1 MVNQVFLKMISF
13 TSALNLIQKNVS
25 KTLKSEFIDV
35 NESFGRILASDLY
48 SKCDYPRE
56 NLSSMDGAVIF
67 RSDLKLKQIEIIG
80 EIKAG
85 DSFAGNFEKG
95 QSKLIFTGGI
105 IPGKNKV
112 IIPKEQFVISK
123 NKLIIKEKKVQN
135 FIRTKGSD
143 FKEKELCLSK
153 NTKMNCRTIALA
165 SAMRIN
171 KIKVIK
177 KPDIIAVITGD
188 ELISSKKKKPLVV
201 STNQI
206 MIKKIVDEFGG
217 NLKEIYTVKDKI
229 EDLEKLTKKLRD
241 FDILITSGGIS
252 RGKYDLVKK
261 VLCNQKM
268 KILFD
273 KVLIKPGKPTTF
285 GKFSQN
291 KYFLGLPGNPVSCF
305 TSLIF
310 FFSKFINCF
319 YGSDYLNVKKTRLI
333 LNNNLKKNKHLTLFL
348 RIKKIRKNPNLFK
361 VFSKQ
366 DSAQMKILSE
376 SNGILIRKPYEKNL
390 KKGTKCD
397 VLLYE
402 NIINNKI

>member
-1 MVNQVFLKMISF
+1 MISF
-13 TSALNLIQKNVS
+13 DSSLNLIQKSVLKS
-25 KTLKSEFIDV
+25 LKSEFIDI

-67 RSDLKLKQIEIIG
+67 KSDLNLKEIEIIG

-85 DSFAGNFEKG
+85 DSFTNDFNKG
-95 QSKLIFTGGI
+95 QAKLIFTGGI
-105 IPGKNKV
+105 VPGKNKV
-112 IIPKEQFVISK
+112 IIPKEQFLISK
-123 NKLIIKEKKVQN
+123 NKLIIKDRKIQN
-135 FIRTKGSD
+135 FIRIKGSD
-143 FKEKELCLSK
+143 FKKKELCLSK

-165 SAMRIN
+165 AAMRIN
-171 KIKVIK
+171 KIEVIK
-177 KPDIIAVITGD
+177 KPNVIVIMTGD
-188 ELISSKKKKPLVV
+188 ELISSDKEKPLVI

-206 MIKKIVDEFGG
+206 MIKKIVNDFGG
-217 NLKEIYTVKDKI
+217 SLKNIYIVKDKI
-229 EDLEKLTKKLRD
+229 EELERLIKKLRD

-261 VLCNQKM
+261 VLCNLKM

-273 KVLIKPGKPTTF
+273 RVSIKPGKPTTF
-285 GKFSQN
+285 GKFSKN
-291 KYFLGLPGNPVSCF
+291 RYFLGLPGNPVSCF
-305 TSLIF
+305 TSLVF

-319 YGSDYLNVKKTRLI
+319 YGSDYLKITKTKLI
-333 LNNNLKKNKHLTLFL
+333 LNNNLKTNKHLTLFL
-348 RIKKIRKNPNLFK
+348 RIKKIKNKPNFFN

-390 KKGTKCD
+390 IKGTECS

-402 NIINNKI
+402 NIFNHHI

>member
-1 MVNQVFLKMISF
+1 MISF
-13 TSALNLIQKNVS
+13 DSSLNLIRKNVLKS
-25 KTLKSEFIDV
+25 LKSEFINI

-67 RSDLKLKQIEIIG
+67 KSDLKLKEIEIVG

-85 DSFAGNFEKG
+85 DSSTNDFNKG

-105 IPGKNKV
+105 VPGKNKV
-112 IIPKEQFVISK
+112 IIPKEQFLISK
-123 NKLIIKEKKVQN
+123 NKLIIKDRKIQN
-135 FIRTKGSD
+135 FIRIKGSD
-143 FKEKELCLSK
+143 FKKKELCLSK

-165 SAMRIN
+165 AAMRIN
-171 KIKVIK
+171 KIEVIK
-177 KPDIIAVITGD
+177 KPNVIVIMTGD
-188 ELISSKKKKPLVV
+188 ELISSDKEKPLVI

-206 MIKKIVDEFGG
+206 MIKKIVNDFGG
-217 NLKEIYTVKDKI
+217 NLKNIYIVKDKI
-229 EDLEKLTKKLRD
+229 EDLEKLIKKLRD

-261 VLCNQKM
+261 VLCNLKM

-273 KVLIKPGKPTTF
+273 RVSIKPGKPTTF
-285 GKFSQN
+285 GKFSKN
-291 KYFLGLPGNPVSCF
+291 RYFLGLPGNPVSCF
-305 TSLIF
+305 TSLVF

-319 YGSDYLNVKKTRLI
+319 YGSDYLKIKKKKNI
-333 LNNNLKKNKHLTLFL
+333 LNNNLKTNKHLTLFL
-348 RIKKIRKNPNLFK
+348 RIKKIKNKPNFFI

-390 KKGTKCD
+390 IKGTECN

-402 NIINNKI
+402 NILNNHI

>member
-1 MVNQVFLKMISF
+1 MISF
-13 TSALNLIQKNVS
+13 DSSLNLIQKSVLKS
-25 KTLKSEFIDV
+25 LKSEFIDI

-67 RSDLKLKQIEIIG
+67 KSDLKLKEIEIVG

-85 DSFAGNFEKG
+85 DSFTNDFNKG

-105 IPGKNKV
+105 VPGKNKV
-112 IIPKEQFVISK
+112 IIPKEQFLISK
-123 NKLIIKEKKVQN
+123 NKLIIKDRKIQN
-135 FIRTKGSD
+135 FIRIKGSD
-143 FKEKELCLSK
+143 FKKKELCLSK
-153 NTKMNCRTIALA
+153 NTKMNCTTIALA
-165 SAMRIN
+165 AAMRIN
-171 KIKVIK
+171 KIEVIK
-177 KPDIIAVITGD
+177 KPNVIVIITGD
-188 ELISSKKKKPLVV
+188 ELFSSDKDNPLVI

-206 MIKKIVDEFGG
+206 MIKKIVNDFGG
-217 NLKEIYTVKDKI
+217 NIKNIYIVKDRI
-229 EDLEKLTKKLRD
+229 EDLEKLIKKLRD

-273 KVLIKPGKPTTF
+273 RVLIKPGKPTTF
-285 GKFSQN
+285 GKFSKN
-291 KYFLGLPGNPVSCF
+291 RYFLGLPGNPVSCF
-305 TSLIF
+305 TSLVF

-319 YGSDYLNVKKTRLI
+319 YGSDYLKITKTKLI
-333 LNNNLKKNKHLTLFL
+333 LNNNLNKNKNLTLFL
-348 RIKKIRKNPNLFK
+348 RIKKIKNKPNFFN

-390 KKGTKCD
+390 IKGTECY

-402 NIINNKI
+402 NIVSNNI

>member
-56 NLSSMDGAVIF
+56 NLSSMDGVVIF
-67 RSDLKLKQIEIIG
+67 KSDLKLKQIEIIG

-85 DSFAGNFEKG
+85 DSFAKDFKKG

-112 IIPKEQFVISK
+112 IIPKEQFLISK
-123 NKLIIKEKKVQN
+123 NKLIIKEKKIQN
-135 FIRTKGSD
+135 FIRIKGND
-143 FKEKELCLSK
+143 FKKKELCLSK

-165 SAMRIN
+165 LAMRIN
-171 KIKVIK
+171 KIKVVK
-177 KPDIIAVITGD
+177 KPDIIVVITGD

-217 NLKEIYTVKDKI
+217 NLKKIYTVKDEIK
-229 EDLEKLTKKLRD
+229 DLEKLTNKLHD

-261 VLCNQKM
+261 VLSNQRM

-273 KVLIKPGKPTTF
+273 KVSIKPGKPTTF
-285 GKFSQN
+285 GKFTKN

-319 YGSDYLNVKKTRLI
+319 YGSDYLNIQKTRLI
-333 LNNNLKKNKHLTLFL
+333 LNNNLKKNENLTLFL
-348 RIKKIRKNPNLFK
+348 RIKKIKKNPYLFN

-376 SNGILIRKPYEKNL
+376 SNGILIRKPYEHHK

>member
-1 MVNQVFLKMISF
+1 MISF
-13 TSALNLIQKNVS
+13 DSSLNLIQKSVLKS
-25 KTLKSEFIDV
+25 LKSEFIDI

-67 RSDLKLKQIEIIG
+67 KSDLKLKEIEIVG

-85 DSFAGNFEKG
+85 DSFTNDFNKG

-105 IPGKNKV
+105 VPGKNKV
-112 IIPKEQFVISK
+112 IIPKEQFLISK
-123 NKLIIKEKKVQN
+123 NKLIIKDRKIQN
-135 FIRTKGSD
+135 FIRIKGSD
-143 FKEKELCLSK
+143 FKKKELCLSK

-165 SAMRIN
+165 AAMRIN
-171 KIKVIK
+171 KIEVIK
-177 KPDIIAVITGD
+177 KPNVIVIMTGD
-188 ELISSKKKKPLVV
+188 ELISSDKENPLVI

-206 MIKKIVDEFGG
+206 MIKKIVNDFGG
-217 NLKEIYTVKDKI
+217 NLKNIYIVKDKI
-229 EDLEKLTKKLRD
+229 EDLEKLIKKLRD

-261 VLCNQKM
+261 VLCNLKM

-273 KVLIKPGKPTTF
+273 RVSIKPGKPTTF
-285 GKFSQN
+285 GKFSKN
-291 KYFLGLPGNPVSCF
+291 RYFLGLPGNPVSCF
-305 TSLIF
+305 TSLVF

-319 YGSDYLNVKKTRLI
+319 YGSDYLKITKTKLI
-333 LNNNLKKNKHLTLFL
+333 LNNNLKTNKHLTLFL
-348 RIKKIRKNPNLFK
+348 RIKKIKNKPNFFN

-390 KKGTKCD
+390 IKGTECD

-402 NIINNKI
+402 NIV

>member
-1 MVNQVFLKMISF
+1 MINF
-13 TSALNLIQKNVS
+13 TSALNIIQKNVS
-25 KTLKSEFIDV
+25 KSLKSEFIDV
-35 NESFGRILASDLY
+35 KESFGRILASDLY

-67 RSDLKLKQIEIIG
+67 KSDLQLKQIEVVG

-85 DSFAGNFEKG
+85 DSFTTDFNRG
-95 QSKLIFTGGI
+95 QSKIIFTGGI

-112 IIPKEQFVISK
+112 IIPKEQFLISK
-123 NKLIIKEKKVQN
+123 NKLIINDRKIKN
-135 FIRTKGSD
+135 YIRIKGSD
-143 FKEKELCLSK
+143 FKKKELCLSK
-153 NTKMNCRTIALA
+153 NTKMDCRTVALA
-165 SAMRIN
+165 AAMRIN
-171 KIKVIK
+171 KIKVLK
-177 KPDIIAVITGD
+177 KPDVIVIITGD
-188 ELISSKKKKPLVV
+188 ELISSKKKNPLVI

-206 MIKKIVDEFGG
+206 MIKKIVEEFGA
-217 NLKEIYTVKDKI
+217 NLKNIYIVKDEIK
-229 EDLEKLTKKLRD
+229 DLEKLIKKLRD

-273 KVLIKPGKPTTF
+273 RVSIKPGKPTTF
-285 GKFSQN
+285 GKFSKN

-319 YGSDYLNVKKTRLI
+319 YGSDYPKISKTKLI
-333 LNNNLKKNKHLTLFL
+333 LNNNLKKNDHLTLFL
-348 RIKKIRKNPNLFK
+348 RIKKKIDSNLFN
-361 VFSKQ
+361 VFLKQ

-390 KKGTKCD
+390 KKGMECD
-397 VLLYE
+397 VILYD
-402 NIINNKI
+402 NIISNKI

>member
-1 MVNQVFLKMISF
+1 MISF
-13 TSALNLIQKNVS
+13 DSSLNLIQKSVLKS
-25 KTLKSEFIDV
+25 LKSEFIDI

-67 RSDLKLKQIEIIG
+67 KSDLNLKEIEIIG

-85 DSFAGNFEKG
+85 DSFTNDFNKG
-95 QSKLIFTGGI
+95 QAKLIFTGGI
-105 IPGKNKV
+105 VPGKNKV
-112 IIPKEQFVISK
+112 IIPKEQFLISK
-123 NKLIIKEKKVQN
+123 NKLIIKDKKIQN
-135 FIRTKGSD
+135 FIRIKGSD
-143 FKEKELCLSK
+143 FKKKELCLSK

-165 SAMRIN
+165 AAMRIN
-171 KIKVIK
+171 KIEVIK
-177 KPDIIAVITGD
+177 KPNVIVIMTGD
-188 ELISSKKKKPLVV
+188 ELISSDKEKPLVI

-206 MIKKIVDEFGG
+206 MIKKIVNDFGG
-217 NLKEIYTVKDKI
+217 NLTNIYIVKDKI
-229 EDLEKLTKKLRD
+229 EDLEKLIRKLRD

-261 VLCNQKM
+261 VLCNLKM

-273 KVLIKPGKPTTF
+273 RVSIKPGKPTTF
-285 GKFSQN
+285 GKFSKN
-291 KYFLGLPGNPVSCF
+291 RYFLGLPGNPVSCF
-305 TSLIF
+305 TSLVF

-319 YGSDYLNVKKTRLI
+319 YGSDYLKITKTKLI
-333 LNNNLKKNKHLTLFL
+333 LNNNLKTNKHLTLFL
-348 RIKKIRKNPNLFK
+348 RIKKIKNKPNFFN

-366 DSAQMKILSE
+366 DSAQMKILSK

-390 KKGTKCD
+390 IKGTECN

-402 NIINNKI
+402 NMFVNRI

>member
-1 MVNQVFLKMISF
+1 MISF
-13 TSALNLIQKNVS
+13 DSSLNLIQKSVLKS
-25 KTLKSEFIDV
+25 LKSEFVDI

-67 RSDLKLKQIEIIG
+67 KSDLKLKEIKIVG

-85 DSFAGNFEKG
+85 DSFANDFNKG

-105 IPGKNKV
+105 VPGKNKV
-112 IIPKEQFVISK
+112 IIPKEQFLISK
-123 NKLIIKEKKVQN
+123 NKLIIKDRKIQN
-135 FIRTKGSD
+135 FIRIKGSD
-143 FKEKELCLSK
+143 FKKKELCLSK

-165 SAMRIN
+165 AAMRIK
-171 KIKVIK
+171 KIEVIK
-177 KPDIIAVITGD
+177 KPNVIVIMTGD
-188 ELISSKKKKPLVV
+188 ELISSDKENPLVI

-206 MIKKIVDEFGG
+206 MIKKIVNDFGG
-217 NLKEIYTVKDKI
+217 NLKNIFIVKDKI
-229 EDLEKLTKKLRD
+229 KDLEKLIKKLRD

-261 VLCNQKM
+261 VLCNLKM

-273 KVLIKPGKPTTF
+273 RVSIKPGKPTTF
-285 GKFSQN
+285 GKFSKN
-291 KYFLGLPGNPVSCF
+291 RYFLGLPGNPVSCF
-305 TSLIF
+305 TSLVF

-319 YGSDYLNVKKTRLI
+319 YGSDYLKITKTKLI
-333 LNNNLKKNKHLTLFL
+333 LNNNLKTNKHLTLFL
-348 RIKKIRKNPNLFK
+348 RIKKIKNKPNFFN

-390 KKGTKCD
+390 IKGTECN

-402 NIINNKI
+402 NMFNNHI

>member
-1 MVNQVFLKMISF
+1 MISF
-13 TSALNLIQKNVS
+13 DSSLNLIQKSVLKS
-25 KTLKSEFIDV
+25 LKSEFIDI

-67 RSDLKLKQIEIIG
+67 KSDLKLKEIKIVG

-85 DSFAGNFEKG
+85 DSFANDFNKG

-105 IPGKNKV
+105 VPGKNKV
-112 IIPKEQFVISK
+112 IIPKEQFLISK
-123 NKLIIKEKKVQN
+123 NKLIIKDRKIQN
-135 FIRTKGSD
+135 FIRIKGSD
-143 FKEKELCLSK
+143 FKKKELCLSK

-165 SAMRIN
+165 AAMRIN
-171 KIKVIK
+171 KIEVIK
-177 KPDIIAVITGD
+177 KPNVIVIMTGD
-188 ELISSKKKKPLVV
+188 ELISSDKEKPLVI

-206 MIKKIVDEFGG
+206 MIKKIVNDFGG
-217 NLKEIYTVKDKI
+217 SLKNIYIVKDKI
-229 EDLEKLTKKLRD
+229 EELEKLIKKLRD

-261 VLCNQKM
+261 VLCNLKM

-273 KVLIKPGKPTTF
+273 RVSIKPGKPTTF
-285 GKFSQN
+285 GKFSKN
-291 KYFLGLPGNPVSCF
+291 RYFLGLPGNPVSCF
-305 TSLIF
+305 TSLVF

-319 YGSDYLNVKKTRLI
+319 YGSDYLKITKTKLI
-333 LNNNLKKNKHLTLFL
+333 LNNNLKTNKHLTLFL
-348 RIKKIRKNPNLFK
+348 RIKKIKNKPNFFN

-390 KKGTKCD
+390 IKGTECD

-402 NIINNKI
+402 NIVRNNI

>member
-1 MVNQVFLKMISF
+1 MISF
-13 TSALNLIQKNVS
+13 DSSLNLIQKSVLKS
-25 KTLKSEFIDV
+25 LKSEFIDI

-67 RSDLKLKQIEIIG
+67 KSDLKLKEIEIVG

-85 DSFAGNFEKG
+85 DSFTNDFNKG

-105 IPGKNKV
+105 VPGKNKV
-112 IIPKEQFVISK
+112 IIPKEQFLISK
-123 NKLIIKEKKVQN
+123 NKLIIKDRKIQN
-135 FIRTKGSD
+135 FIRIKGSD
-143 FKEKELCLSK
+143 FKKKELCLSK

-165 SAMRIN
+165 AAMRIN
-171 KIKVIK
+171 KIEVIK
-177 KPDIIAVITGD
+177 KPNVIVIMTGD
-188 ELISSKKKKPLVV
+188 ELISSDKKKPLVI

-206 MIKKIVDEFGG
+206 MIKKIVNDFGG
-217 NLKEIYTVKDKI
+217 NLKNIYIVKDKI
-229 EDLEKLTKKLRD
+229 EDLEKLIKKLRD

-261 VLCNQKM
+261 VLCNLKM

-273 KVLIKPGKPTTF
+273 RVSIKPGKPTTF
-285 GKFSQN
+285 GKFSKN
-291 KYFLGLPGNPVSCF
+291 RYFLGLPGNPVSCF
-305 TSLIF
+305 TSLVF

-319 YGSDYLNVKKTRLI
+319 YGSDYLKITKTKLI
-333 LNNNLKKNKHLTLFL
+333 LNNNLKTNKHLTLFL
-348 RIKKIRKNPNLFK
+348 RIKKIKNKPNFFN

-390 KKGTKCD
+390 IKGTECN

-402 NIINNKI
+402 NIFNNHI

>member
-1 MVNQVFLKMISF
+1 MISF
-13 TSALNLIQKNVS
+13 DSSLNLIQKSVLKS
-25 KTLKSEFIDV
+25 LKSEFIDI

-67 RSDLKLKQIEIIG
+67 KSDLNLKEIEIIG

-85 DSFAGNFEKG
+85 DTFTNDFNKG
-95 QSKLIFTGGI
+95 QTKLIFTGGI
-105 IPGKNKV
+105 VPGKNKV
-112 IIPKEQFVISK
+112 IIPKEQFLISK
-123 NKLIIKEKKVQN
+123 NKLIIKDRKIQN
-135 FIRTKGSD
+135 FIRIKGSD
-143 FKEKELCLSK
+143 FKKKELCLSK

-165 SAMRIN
+165 AAMRIN
-171 KIKVIK
+171 KIEVIK
-177 KPDIIAVITGD
+177 KPNVIVIMTGD
-188 ELISSKKKKPLVV
+188 ELISSDKGNPLVI

-206 MIKKIVDEFGG
+206 MIKKIVNDFGG
-217 NLKEIYTVKDKI
+217 SLKNIYIVKDKI
-229 EDLEKLTKKLRD
+229 EELEKLIKKLRD

-261 VLCNQKM
+261 VLCNLKM

-273 KVLIKPGKPTTF
+273 RVSIKPGKPTTF
-285 GKFSQN
+285 GKFSKN
-291 KYFLGLPGNPVSCF
+291 RYFLGLPGNPVSCF
-305 TSLIF
+305 TSLVF

-319 YGSDYLNVKKTRLI
+319 YGSDYLKITKTKLI
-333 LNNNLKKNKHLTLFL
+333 LNNNLKTNKHLTLFL
-348 RIKKIRKNPNLFK
+348 RIKKIKNKPNFFN

-390 KKGTKCD
+390 IKGTECD

-402 NIINNKI
+402 NIVKNNI

>member
-1 MVNQVFLKMISF
+1 MISF
-13 TSALNLIQKNVS
+13 DSSLNLIQKSVLKS
-25 KTLKSEFIDV
+25 LKSEFIDI

-67 RSDLKLKQIEIIG
+67 KSDLNLKEIEIIG

-85 DSFAGNFEKG
+85 DSFTNDFNKG
-95 QSKLIFTGGI
+95 QAKLIFTGGI
-105 IPGKNKV
+105 VPGKNKV
-112 IIPKEQFVISK
+112 IIPKEQFLISK
-123 NKLIIKEKKVQN
+123 NKLIIKDRKIQN
-135 FIRTKGSD
+135 FIRIKGSD
-143 FKEKELCLSK
+143 FKKKELCLSK

-165 SAMRIN
+165 AAMRIN
-171 KIKVIK
+171 KIEVIK
-177 KPDIIAVITGD
+177 KPNVIVIMTGD
-188 ELISSKKKKPLVV
+188 ELISSDKEKPLVI

-206 MIKKIVDEFGG
+206 MIKKIVNDFGG
-217 NLKEIYTVKDKI
+217 NLKNIFIVKDKI
-229 EDLEKLTKKLRD
+229 KDLEKLIKKLRD

-261 VLCNQKM
+261 VLCNLKM

-273 KVLIKPGKPTTF
+273 RVSIKPGKPTTF
-285 GKFSQN
+285 GKFSKN
-291 KYFLGLPGNPVSCF
+291 RYFLGLPGNPVSCF
-305 TSLIF
+305 TSLVF

-319 YGSDYLNVKKTRLI
+319 YGSDYLKITKTKLI
-333 LNNNLKKNKHLTLFL
+333 LNNNLKTNKHLTTFL
-348 RIKKIRKNPNLFK
+348 RIKKIKNKPNFFN

-390 KKGTKCD
+390 IKGTECD

-402 NIINNKI
+402 NIVGNNI

>member
-1 MVNQVFLKMISF
+1 MISF
-13 TSALNLIQKNVS
+13 DSSLNLIQKSVLKS
-25 KTLKSEFIDV
+25 LKSEFIDI

-67 RSDLKLKQIEIIG
+67 KSDLKLKEIEIIG

-85 DSFAGNFEKG
+85 DSFTNDFNKG
-95 QSKLIFTGGI
+95 QTKLIFTGGI
-105 IPGKNKV
+105 VPGKNKV
-112 IIPKEQFVISK
+112 IIPKEQFLISK
-123 NKLIIKEKKVQN
+123 NKLIIKDRKIQN
-135 FIRTKGSD
+135 FIRIKGSD
-143 FKEKELCLSK
+143 FKKKELCLSK

-165 SAMRIN
+165 AAMRIN
-171 KIKVIK
+171 KIEVIK
-177 KPDIIAVITGD
+177 KPNVIVIMTGD
-188 ELISSKKKKPLVV
+188 ELISSDKENPLVI

-206 MIKKIVDEFGG
+206 MIKKIVNDFGG
-217 NLKEIYTVKDKI
+217 NLKNIYIVKDKI
-229 EDLEKLTKKLRD
+229 EDLEKLIKKLRD

-261 VLCNQKM
+261 VLCNLKM

-273 KVLIKPGKPTTF
+273 RVSIKPGKPTTF
-285 GKFSQN
+285 GKFSKN
-291 KYFLGLPGNPVSCF
+291 RYFLGLPGNPVSCF
-305 TSLIF
+305 TSLVF

-319 YGSDYLNVKKTRLI
+319 YGSDYLKITKTKLI
-333 LNNNLKKNKHLTLFL
+333 LNNNLKTNKHLTLFL
-348 RIKKIRKNPNLFK
+348 RIKKIKNKPNFFN

-390 KKGTKCD
+390 IKGTECY

-402 NIINNKI
+402 NIVSNNI

>member
-1 MVNQVFLKMISF
+1 MISF
-13 TSALNLIQKNVS
+13 DSSLNLIQKSVLKS
-25 KTLKSEFIDV
+25 LKSEFIDI

-67 RSDLKLKQIEIIG
+67 KSDLKLKEIEIVG

-85 DSFAGNFEKG
+85 DSFTNDFNKG

-105 IPGKNKV
+105 VPGKNKV
-112 IIPKEQFVISK
+112 IIPKEQFLISK
-123 NKLIIKEKKVQN
+123 NKLIIKDRKIQN
-135 FIRTKGSD
+135 FIRIKGSD
-143 FKEKELCLSK
+143 FKKKELCLSK

-165 SAMRIN
+165 AAMRIN
-171 KIKVIK
+171 KIEVIK
-177 KPDIIAVITGD
+177 KPNVIVIMTGD
-188 ELISSKKKKPLVV
+188 ELISSDKGNPLVI

-206 MIKKIVDEFGG
+206 MIKKIVNDFGG
-217 NLKEIYTVKDKI
+217 NLKNIYIVKDKI
-229 EDLEKLTKKLRD
+229 EDLEKLIKKLRD

-261 VLCNQKM
+261 VLCNLKM

-273 KVLIKPGKPTTF
+273 RVSIKPGKPTTF
-285 GKFSQN
+285 GKFSKN
-291 KYFLGLPGNPVSCF
+291 RYFLGLPGNPVSCF
-305 TSLIF
+305 TSLVF

-319 YGSDYLNVKKTRLI
+319 YGRDYLKITKTKLI
-333 LNNNLKKNKHLTLFL
+333 LNNNLKTNKHLTTFL
-348 RIKKIRKNPNLFK
+348 RIKKIKNKPNFFN

-390 KKGTKCD
+390 IKGTECN

-402 NIINNKI
+402 NIFNHHI

>member
-1 MVNQVFLKMISF
+1 MISF
-13 TSALNLIQKNVS
+13 DSSLNLIQKSVLKS
-25 KTLKSEFIDV
+25 LKSEFIDI

-67 RSDLKLKQIEIIG
+67 KSDLKLKEIEIIG

-85 DSFAGNFEKG
+85 DSFTNDFSKG
-95 QSKLIFTGGI
+95 QTKLIFTGGI
-105 IPGKNKV
+105 VPGKNKV
-112 IIPKEQFVISK
+112 IIPKEQFLISK
-123 NKLIIKEKKVQN
+123 NKLIIKDRKIQN
-135 FIRTKGSD
+135 FIRIKGSD
-143 FKEKELCLSK
+143 LKKKELCLSK

-165 SAMRIN
+165 AAMRIN
-171 KIKVIK
+171 KIEVIK
-177 KPDIIAVITGD
+177 KPNVIVIVTGD
-188 ELISSKKKKPLVV
+188 ELITSDKENPLVI

-206 MIKKIVDEFGG
+206 MIKKIVNDFGG
-217 NLKEIYTVKDKI
+217 SLKNIYIVKDKI
-229 EDLEKLTKKLRD
+229 EELEKLIKKLRD

-261 VLCNQKM
+261 VLCNLKM

-273 KVLIKPGKPTTF
+273 RVSIKPGKPTTF
-285 GKFSQN
+285 GKFSKN
-291 KYFLGLPGNPVSCF
+291 RYFLGLPGNPVSCF
-305 TSLIF
+305 TSLVF

-319 YGSDYLNVKKTRLI
+319 YGNDYLKITKTKLI
-333 LNNNLKKNKHLTLFL
+333 LNNNLKTNKHLTLFL
-348 RIKKIRKNPNLFK
+348 RIKKIKNKPNFFN

-390 KKGTKCD
+390 IKGTECD

-402 NIINNKI
+402 NIVGNNI

>member
-1 MVNQVFLKMISF
+1 MISF
-13 TSALNLIQKNVS
+13 DSSLNLIQKSVLKS
-25 KTLKSEFIDV
+25 LKSEFIDI

-67 RSDLKLKQIEIIG
+67 KSDLKLKEIEIVG

-85 DSFAGNFEKG
+85 DSFTNDFNKG

-105 IPGKNKV
+105 VPGKNKV
-112 IIPKEQFVISK
+112 IIPKEQFLISK
-123 NKLIIKEKKVQN
+123 NKLIIKDRKIQN
-135 FIRTKGSD
+135 FIRIKGSD
-143 FKEKELCLSK
+143 FKKKELCLSK

-165 SAMRIN
+165 AAMRIN
-171 KIKVIK
+171 KIEVIK
-177 KPDIIAVITGD
+177 KPNVIVIMTGD
-188 ELISSKKKKPLVV
+188 ELISSDKGNPLVI

-206 MIKKIVDEFGG
+206 MIKKIVNDFGG
-217 NLKEIYTVKDKI
+217 NLKNIYIVKDKI
-229 EDLEKLTKKLRD
+229 EDLEKLIKKLRD

-261 VLCNQKM
+261 VLCNLKM

-273 KVLIKPGKPTTF
+273 RVSIKPGKPTTF
-285 GKFSQN
+285 GKFSKN
-291 KYFLGLPGNPVSCF
+291 RYFLGLPGNPVSCF
-305 TSLIF
+305 TSLVF

-319 YGSDYLNVKKTRLI
+319 YGNDYLKITKTKLI
-333 LNNNLKKNKHLTLFL
+333 LNNNLKTNKHLTLFL
-348 RIKKIRKNPNLFK
+348 RIKKIKNKPNFFN

-390 KKGTKCD
+390 IKGTECD

-402 NIINNKI
+402 NIVKNNI

>member
-1 MVNQVFLKMISF
+1 MISF
-13 TSALNLIQKNVS
+13 DSSLNLIQKSVIKS
-25 KTLKSEFIDV
+25 LKSEFIDI

-67 RSDLKLKQIEIIG
+67 KSDLNLKEIEIIG

-85 DSFAGNFEKG
+85 DSFTNDFNKG
-95 QSKLIFTGGI
+95 QTKLIFTGGI
-105 IPGKNKV
+105 VPGKNKV
-112 IIPKEQFVISK
+112 IIPKEQFLISK
-123 NKLIIKEKKVQN
+123 NKLIIKDRKTQN
-135 FIRTKGSD
+135 FIRIKGSD
-143 FKEKELCLSK
+143 FKKKELCLSK

-165 SAMRIN
+165 AAMRIN
-171 KIKVIK
+171 KIRVIK
-177 KPDIIAVITGD
+177 KPNVIVIMTGD
-188 ELISSKKKKPLVV
+188 ELISSDKENPLVI

-206 MIKKIVDEFGG
+206 MIKKIVNDFGG
-217 NLKEIYTVKDKI
+217 NLKNIYIVKDKI
-229 EDLEKLTKKLRD
+229 EDLEKLIRKLRD

-261 VLCNQKM
+261 VLCNLKM

-273 KVLIKPGKPTTF
+273 RVSIKPGKPTTF
-285 GKFSQN
+285 GKFSKN
-291 KYFLGLPGNPVSCF
+291 RYFLGLPGNPVSCF
-305 TSLIF
+305 TSLVF

-319 YGSDYLNVKKTRLI
+319 YGSDYLKIKKTKLI
-333 LNNNLKKNKHLTLFL
+333 LNNNLKTNKHLTLFL
-348 RIKKIRKNPNLFK
+348 RIKKIKNKPNFFN

-390 KKGTKCD
+390 IKGTECD

-402 NIINNKI
+402 NIVGNNI

>member
-1 MVNQVFLKMISF
+1 MISF
-13 TSALNLIQKNVS
+13 DSSLNLIQKNVRKS
-25 KTLKSEFIDV
+25 LKSEFIDI

-67 RSDLKLKQIEIIG
+67 KSDLKLKEIEIVG

-85 DSFAGNFEKG
+85 DSFTNDFNRG

-105 IPGKNKV
+105 VPGKNKV
-112 IIPKEQFVISK
+112 IIPKEQFLISK
-123 NKLIIKEKKVQN
+123 NKLIIKDRKIQN
-135 FIRTKGSD
+135 FIRIKGSD
-143 FKEKELCLSK
+143 FKKKELCLSK

-165 SAMRIN
+165 AAMRIN
-171 KIKVIK
+171 KIEVIK
-177 KPDIIAVITGD
+177 KPNVIVIMTGD
-188 ELISSKKKKPLVV
+188 ELISSDKKKPLVM

-206 MIKKIVDEFGG
+206 MIKKIVNDFGG
-217 NLKEIYTVKDKI
+217 NLKNIYIVKDKI
-229 EDLEKLTKKLRD
+229 EDLEKLIKKLRD

-261 VLCNQKM
+261 VLCNLKM

-273 KVLIKPGKPTTF
+273 RVSIKPGKPTTF
-285 GKFSQN
+285 GKFSKN
-291 KYFLGLPGNPVSCF
+291 RYFLGLPGNPVSCF
-305 TSLIF
+305 TSLVF

-319 YGSDYLNVKKTRLI
+319 YGSDYLKITKTKLI
-333 LNNNLKKNKHLTLFL
+333 LNNNLKTNKHLTLFL
-348 RIKKIRKNPNLFK
+348 RIKKIKNKPNFFN

-390 KKGTKCD
+390 IKGTECD

-402 NIINNKI
+402 NIVKNNI

>member
-1 MVNQVFLKMISF
+1 MISF
-13 TSALNLIQKNVS
+13 DSSLNLIQKSVLKS
-25 KTLKSEFIDV
+25 LKSEFIDI

-67 RSDLKLKQIEIIG
+67 KSDLKLKEIEIVG

-85 DSFAGNFEKG
+85 DSFTNDFNRG

-105 IPGKNKV
+105 VPGKNKV
-112 IIPKEQFVISK
+112 IIPKEQFLISK
-123 NKLIIKEKKVQN
+123 NKLIIKDRKIQN
-135 FIRTKGSD
+135 FIRIKGSD
-143 FKEKELCLSK
+143 FKKKELCLSK

-165 SAMRIN
+165 AAMRIN
-171 KIKVIK
+171 KIEVIK
-177 KPDIIAVITGD
+177 KPNVIVIMTGD
-188 ELISSKKKKPLVV
+188 ELISSDKENPLVI

-206 MIKKIVDEFGG
+206 MIKKIVNDFGG
-217 NLKEIYTVKDKI
+217 NLKNIYIVKDKI
-229 EDLEKLTKKLRD
+229 EDLEKLIKKLRD

-261 VLCNQKM
+261 VLCNLKM

-273 KVLIKPGKPTTF
+273 RVSIKPGKPTTF
-285 GKFSQN
+285 GKFSKN
-291 KYFLGLPGNPVSCF
+291 RYFLGLPGNPVSCF
-305 TSLIF
+305 TSLVF

-319 YGSDYLNVKKTRLI
+319 YGKDYLKIKKTKLI
-333 LNNNLKKNKHLTLFL
+333 LNNNLKTNKHLTLFL
-348 RIKKIRKNPNLFK
+348 RIKKIKNKPNFFN

-366 DSAQMKILSE
+366 DSAQMKILSK

-390 KKGTKCD
+390 IKGTECN

-402 NIINNKI
+402 NIFNNHI